1 MLSNKKSFAKNA
13 KDKKRKLACLAKTC
27 KKMQFTDPAE
37 QGIGFYYSLL
47 RFTYSQVLGEIVNVG
62 ILFIIPKERKLLF
75 QYPKSFKRISLLYS
89 NEFEKGIEKYCKEFE
104 TIKTA
109 KNALFNNVELLISE
123 LYLQTDASSLQFD
136 KPKAVLCEPTNEM
149 IEQYFNEYFK
159 FYE

>member
-1 MLSNKKSFAKNA
+1 L
-13 KDKKRKLACLAKTC
+13 
-27 KKMQFTDPAE
+27 
-37 QGIGFYYSLL
+37 
-47 RFTYSQVLGEIVNVG
+47 NVG

-89 NEFEKGIEKYCKEFE
+89 NEFEKEIEKYCKEFE

-123 LYLQTDASSLQFD
+123 LYLKPDASSLQFD
-136 KPKAVLCEPTNEM
+136 KPKPVLCNPTNE
-149 IEQYFNEYFK
+149 ILQNYFDEYFK